1 MTTTSPSI
9 STEQSAAELGT
20 TTIERDV
27 VAKVA
32 GIAARDVEGVHALGG
47 AARRAIGV
55 VRDAMN
61 NTDLSQGV
69 TITITD
75 DTVSVDVTLSAEYPI
90 GLQKVASDVRSAVV
104 FAVETIVGMEVTAVN
119 VTVNDI
125 FTPDTTEDDGTVKS
139 E

>member
-1 MTTTSPSI
+1 MSTTTPSI
-9 STEQSAAELGT
+9 STEQSTSELGT

-32 GIAARDVEGVHALGG
+32 GIAARDVGGVHALGG

-61 NTDLSQGV
+61 STDLSQGIIV
-69 TITITD
+69 TITD
-75 DTVSVDVTLSAEYPI
+75 ATVNVDVTLSAEYPI
-90 GLQKVASDVRSAVV
+90 SLQKVASDVRSAVIL
-104 FAVETIVGMEVTAVN
+104 AVETIVGLEVTAVN
-119 VTVNDI
+119 VTINDI
-125 FTPDTTEDDGTVKS
+125 VTPDQGTGSTPS

>member
-1 MTTTSPSI
+1 MTTTTAPI
-9 STEQSAAELGT
+9 STAQSATELGT

-47 AARRAIGV
+47 ATRRAIGV

-61 NTDLSQGV
+61 NTDLSQGIA
-69 TITITD
+69 ITITD
-75 DTVSVDVTLSAEYPI
+75 DTVSVDATLSAEYPI
-90 GLQKVASDVRSAVV
+90 GLQKVASDVRSAVIL
-104 FAVETIVGMEVTAVN
+104 AVETIVGMEVTAVN

-125 FTPDTTEDDGTVKS
+125 ATPEQTTDTEPS

>member
-1 MTTTSPSI
+1 MSTTTPSI
-9 STEQSAAELGT
+9 STEQTTAELGT

-32 GIAARDVEGVHALGG
+32 GIAARDVAGVHALGG

-61 NTDLSQGV
+61 NTDLSQGIV
-69 TITITD
+69 VTITD
-75 DTVSVDVTLSAEYPI
+75 DTVSVDTTLSAEYPI

-104 FAVETIVGMEVTAVN
+104 LAVETIVGLEVTAVN
-119 VTVNDI
+119 VTINDI
-125 FTPDTTEDDGTVKS
+125 FTPEQHADS
-139 E
+139 EPAE

>member
-1 MTTTSPSI
+1 MTATAPSI
-9 STEQSAAELGT
+9 STDQSTNELGT

-47 AARRAIGV
+47 ATRRAIGV

-61 NTDLSQGV
+61 NTDLSQGIA
-69 TITITD
+69 ITITD
-75 DTVSVDVTLSAEYPI
+75 DTVSVDATLSAEYPI

-104 FAVETIVGMEVTAVN
+104 LAVETIVGLEVTAVN

-125 FTPDTTEDDGTVKS
+125 FTPDHADAEPA

>member
-1 MTTTSPSI
+1 MTATAPSI
-9 STEQSAAELGT
+9 STDQTTNELGT

-61 NTDLSQGV
+61 NTDLSQGIS
-69 TITITD
+69 ITITD
-75 DTVSVDVTLSAEYPI
+75 DTVSVDATLSAEYPI
-90 GLQKVASDVRSAVV
+90 GLQKVAADVRSAVV
-104 FAVETIVGMEVTAVN
+104 LAVETIVGMEVTAVN
-119 VTVNDI
+119 VTINDI
-125 FTPDTTEDDGTVKS
+125 FTPDHATDAEPTD
-139 E
+139 